1 MVTNTSQTRN
11 GKPKQSEK
19 QSGRQSGKRGKAT
32 ADAMPEA
39 APAEAFTPPGDADV
53 GETGASAAGAT
64 AGRSNVARVPAK
76 VGAGAASRKILA
88 IADVSES
95 LDVRRRL
102 RRLAKQIERRSH
114 DMQHMTLI
122 EGAISDC
129 LDDAAATTA
138 DRERWLMCEAATWGL
153 AWMARTRRAGGSAG
167 GLLERLVKSAR
178 SAQAPLAAGDTLSA
192 RFVLAVSRLFCDV
205 EACRCLDRDAVAAL
219 GDEIRRL
226 VSAEGTVSLRGSAA
240 MVERV
245 VRWSAVRDVGLATG
259 SLPWSE
265 PTEKLFAQ
273 SVATTLR
280 LLGGQGRM
288 LKGAGRMPAAFADPV
303 LAVAAESRRKRVRHT
318 AEAVQGPAQASAAG
332 GRKKAAG
339 GRKKKDE
346 KHERLLSRDLHDATA
361 AIAILRS
368 GWERNAIR
376 VLLEYRDA
384 VPHLEIAVG
393 DRLLVDGPWHWQAS
407 KGGRPLEM
415 EGPWSVSCWESDKKA
430 TYLEIIA
437 PLAGGMQI
445 DRQIVLVPRDRIVL
459 LADAITLQ
467 PGERPE
473 DQGGDA
479 RPELLWSHAH
489 GGLRVESVVPLAA
502 SLEGVQAEETR
513 EVVVS
518 DTKPR
523 LMALPLALPE
533 WKTAGRGSF
542 AVTSDGL
549 ALDHQTAG
557 SRCYSPLWL
566 DLEPAR
572 QGRPLTWRQLTVAD
586 TRQNLPPHQAT
597 GFRVQEGLEQWLVYR
612 TLDEPRNRTVIGCNI
627 ACGFLIGRI
636 EETGVVD
643 RDIEIHE

>member
-1 MVTNTSQTRN
+1 MVTNTTQTRN
-11 GKPKQSEK
+11 GKPKQSGK
-19 QSGRQSGKRGKAT
+19 QSGKRGKAA
-32 ADAMPEA
+32 ADEQSGA
-39 APAEAFTPPGDADV
+39 ASAESSVRPGDTSV
-53 GETGASAAGAT
+53 PETAASFTGAT
-64 AGRSNVARVPAK
+64 AGRSDVARGPFK
-76 VGAGAASRKILA
+76 VGAGAGGRQIRA

-102 RRLAKQIERRSH
+102 RRLARQIERRSQ

-129 LDDAAATTA
+129 LDDAASTTA
-138 DRERWLMCEAATWGL
+138 DRERWLLCEAATWGL

-192 RFVLAVSRLFCDV
+192 RFVLSMSRLFCDI
-205 EACRCLDRDAVAAL
+205 EACRCLDRDAAAAL

-245 VRWSAVRDVGLATG
+245 VRWSAARDVGLATG
-259 SLPWSE
+259 SLPWDE
-265 PTEKLFAQ
+265 PTEKLFAK
-273 SVATTLR
+273 AADTTLR
-280 LLGGQGRM
+280 LLGGQGR
-288 LKGAGRMPAAFADPV
+288 LLVGAGRMPAAFSDPV
-303 LAVAAESRRKRVRHT
+303 LAVAAESRRKRVWRT
-318 AEAVQGPAQASAAG
+318 AEALQGTARP
-332 GRKKAAG
+332 RAAG
-339 GRKKKDE
+339 GRKKKE
-346 KHERLLSRDLHDATA
+346 AKHERLLPRDLHDAAA
-361 AIAILRS
+361 AIAIIRS

-376 VLLEYRDA
+376 VHLEYRDA

-393 DRLLVDGPWHWQAS
+393 DRLLVDGPWQWRAS
-407 KGGRPLEM
+407 RGERPLEM
-415 EGPWSVSCWESDKKA
+415 EGPWSLSCWESDKKA

-437 PLAGGMQI
+437 PLAGGLQI
-445 DRQIVLVPRDRIVL
+445 DRQVVLLPRDRVVL
-459 LADAITLQ
+459 LAEAITHQ
-467 PGERPE
+467 AGERGGAHTSGALDAMPE
-473 DQGGDA
+473 
-479 RPELLWSHAH
+479 PLWNHAH

-502 SLEGVQAEETR
+502 TLEGEQAEETR
-513 EVVVS
+513 EILVY

-533 WKTAGRGSF
+533 WKTAGRGGF
-542 AVTSDGL
+542 AVMPDGL
-549 ALDHQTAG
+549 ALDYQTAG

-586 TRQNLPPHQAT
+586 TRQNLPPQQAT

-612 TLDEPRNRTVIGCNI
+612 TLDEPRNRTVLGCNI
-627 ACGFLIGRI
+627 SCGFLVGRI
-636 EETGVVD
+636 DQTGAVD
-643 RDIEIHE
+643 RDIEIH